1 MRAVFE
7 DLRYALRMLRK
18 SLGFAV
24 VAVLTLALGIGANT
38 AIFSVVNGLLLH
50 PYGIAHPERLLAI
63 RARYE
68 KLNLKSIVVSAP
80 DYTFVRD
87 NKQTFAAAAIE
98 TENDFNFAAG
108 AWPLR
113 LRGARVSWQWFDVF
127 EAKPLLGRVFAPEED
142 QPNAD
147 REVVLAYGTW
157 KSIFGGDADIVGRSI
172 QLNQQPYRI
181 IGVMQPDFQWPG
193 QTDLWAPLGL
203 APDAFLL
210 DNIFNENYLSVARL
224 EPRVKPSTAAAFLKL
239 TSQQICDDPRTQGYP
254 KASGWSLFA
263 IPFTEFV
270 YGDVRTPLLILLGAV
285 GLVLLIACSNV
296 AGLLLARAS
305 ARAKEFAVRTA
316 LGASPGR
323 LARQMLTE
331 SMALAFLGMVLGLVI
346 AFQAV
351 HALLWLAPENLSTGL
366 DIHLDLYVLLF
377 TALIAGAS
385 AIIFGAAP
393 AWQIAFLDPHQ
404 NLKQGRGTG
413 EGGAG
418 RHRFRSGL
426 VVAELALALVL
437 LASAG
442 VFLKSLQ
449 KLKDVDVGFR
459 PHGLMTAALALPER
473 EYDTPDKQI
482 AFLNNA
488 LAELS
493 NAPGVI
499 SAAAAVPLPFSG
511 FGGSASFN
519 IEGRVAPPG
528 DPGPH
533 GDVRGVSPRYFETMG
548 IRLLRGRVFTDQD
561 RRGGQPV
568 AIIDENLAREYW
580 PHQDA
585 LGQRIRNG
593 NNAPWKT
600 IVGIVR
606 AVRHSQVVGEEASAE
621 GVEGSGKGVYYFPL
635 YQENSPAVFLIAR
648 TSADPA
654 SLAGAIRSAVH
665 AVDPTEPVSDG
676 KTMDER
682 ISLSMGPR
690 RSAVTLLSVFAAMA
704 LTLAAVGLFGLI
716 RYNVTQRT
724 QEIGVRMALGASPSD
739 VFANGARSK
748 FAAGA
753 RGSCWRLG
761 CGICAYSRSL
771 ELALRSQRDRPADIC
786 RHGSAVD
793 RGCTAGVLDPRASRH
808 ARGSA
813 GGLALRVRPGDLGK

>member
-1 MRAVFE
+1 MRALLE
-7 DLRYALRMLRK
+7 DFRYALRMLGK
-18 SLGFAV
+18 SPGFTV
-24 VAVLTLALGIGANT
+24 VAVLTLAVGIGANT

-50 PYGIAHPERLLAI
+50 PFGLPHPERLLAI

-68 KLNLKSIVVSAP
+68 KLNLKSIVISAP

-98 TENDFNFAAG
+98 MENDFNYAAG

-113 LRGARVSWQWFDVF
+113 LRGSRVSWRWFDVF
-127 EAKPLLGRVFAPEED
+127 EARPLLGRVFAPEED

-147 REVVLAYGTW
+147 HEVVLAYGTW
-157 KSIFGGDADIVGRSI
+157 KSIFGGDSDIVGRSI
-172 QLNQQPYRI
+172 QLNQQPYKI
-181 IGVMQPDFQWPG
+181 IGVMEPDFEWPS

-203 APDAFLL
+203 APDAFTL
-210 DNIFNENYLSVARL
+210 DNIFNENYLAVARL
-224 EPRVKPSTAAAFLKL
+224 EARVKPSNASAFLKM

-305 ARAKEFAVRTA
+305 SRAKEFAVRTA
-316 LGASPGR
+316 LGASPWR

-331 SMALAFLGMVLGLVI
+331 SMALAFVGMLLGLVI

-351 HALLWLAPENLSTGL
+351 RALLWLAPGSLSTGL

-377 TALIAGAS
+377 TAVIAGAS

-393 AWQIAFLDPHQ
+393 AWQIAFLDPQQ

-413 EGGAG
+413 EGSAG

-426 VVAELALALVL
+426 VVAELSLALVL

-442 VFLKSLQ
+442 VFLKSLE

-473 EYDTPDKQI
+473 QYDTPDKQV
-482 AFLNNA
+482 AFLNGM
-488 LAELS
+488 LARLS
-493 NAPGVI
+493 SAPGVI
-499 SAAAAVPLPFSG
+499 SAAAAMPLPFSG

-548 IRLLRGRVFTDQD
+548 IRLVRGRVFTDQD
-561 RRGGQPV
+561 RRGGQAV

-580 PHQDA
+580 PNQDA
-585 LGQRIRNG
+585 LGQRLRNG

-606 AVRHSQVVGEEASAE
+606 PVRHSQVVGEEASRE

-635 YQENSPAVFLIAR
+635 YQENSPATFLIAR
-648 TSADPA
+648 TSGDPA
-654 SLAGAIRSAVH
+654 ALAGAIRLAVH
-665 AVDPTEPVSDG
+665 DVDPGQPVSDL

-682 ISLSMGPR
+682 IAMSMGPR

-724 QEIGVRMALGASPSD
+724 QEIGVRMALGAS
-739 VFANGARSK
+739 RSEVL
-748 FAAGA
+748 
-753 RGSCWRLG
+753 RMVLG
-761 CGICAYSRSL
+761 ESL
-771 ELALRSQRDRPADIC
+771 RLALL
-786 RHGSAVD
+786 
-793 RGCTAGVLDPRASRH
+793 GV
-808 ARGSA
+808 A
-813 GGLALRVRPGDLGK
+813 GGLLAAFALTRVLSSLLYGVSPTDPLTFAGMALVLISVALLASSIPAQRATRVDPLVALRYE

>member
-1 MRAVFE
+1 MRALLE
-7 DLRYALRMLRK
+7 DFRYALRMLGK
-18 SLGFAV
+18 SPGFTV
-24 VAVLTLALGIGANT
+24 VAVLTLAVGIGANT

-50 PYGIAHPERLLAI
+50 PFGLPHPERLLAI

-68 KLNLKSIVVSAP
+68 KLNLKSIVISAP

-98 TENDFNFAAG
+98 MENDFNYAAG

-113 LRGARVSWQWFDVF
+113 LRGSRVSWQWFDVF
-127 EAKPLLGRVFAPEED
+127 EARPLLGRVFAPEED

-147 REVVLAYGTW
+147 HEVVLAYGTW
-157 KSIFGGDADIVGRSI
+157 KSIFGGDSDIVGRSI
-172 QLNQQPYRI
+172 QLNQQPYKI
-181 IGVMQPDFQWPG
+181 IGVMEPDFEWPS

-203 APDAFLL
+203 APDAFTL
-210 DNIFNENYLSVARL
+210 DNIFNENYLAVARL
-224 EPRVKPSTAAAFLKL
+224 EARVKPSNASAFLKM

-305 ARAKEFAVRTA
+305 SRAKEFAVRTA
-316 LGASPGR
+316 LGASPWR

-331 SMALAFLGMVLGLVI
+331 SMALAFVGMLLGLVI

-351 HALLWLAPENLSTGL
+351 RALLWLAPGSLSTGL

-377 TALIAGAS
+377 TAVIAGAS

-393 AWQIAFLDPHQ
+393 AWQIAFLDPQQ

-413 EGGAG
+413 EGSAG

-426 VVAELALALVL
+426 VVAELSLALVL

-442 VFLKSLQ
+442 VFLKSLE

-473 EYDTPDKQI
+473 QYDTPDKQV
-482 AFLNNA
+482 AFLNGM
-488 LAELS
+488 LARLS
-493 NAPGVI
+493 SAPGVI
-499 SAAAAVPLPFSG
+499 SAAAAMPLPFSG

-519 IEGRVAPPG
+519 IKGRVAPPG

-548 IRLLRGRVFTDQD
+548 IRLVRGRVFTDQD
-561 RRGGQPV
+561 RRGGQAV

-580 PHQDA
+580 PNQDA
-585 LGQRIRNG
+585 LGQRLRNG

-606 AVRHSQVVGEEASAE
+606 PVRHSQVVGEEASRE

-635 YQENSPAVFLIAR
+635 YQENSPATFLIAR
-648 TSADPA
+648 TSGDPA
-654 SLAGAIRSAVH
+654 ALAGAIRLAVH
-665 AVDPTEPVSDG
+665 DVDPGQPVSDL

-682 ISLSMGPR
+682 IAMSMGPR

-724 QEIGVRMALGASPSD
+724 QEIGVRMALGAS
-739 VFANGARSK
+739 RSEVL
-748 FAAGA
+748 
-753 RGSCWRLG
+753 RMVLG
-761 CGICAYSRSL
+761 ESL
-771 ELALRSQRDRPADIC
+771 RLALL
-786 RHGSAVD
+786 
-793 RGCTAGVLDPRASRH
+793 GV
-808 ARGSA
+808 A
-813 GGLALRVRPGDLGK
+813 GGLVAAFALTRVLSSLLYGVSPTDPLTFAGMALVLISVALLASSIPAQRATRVDPLVALRYE

>member
-1 MRAVFE
+1 MRALLE
-7 DLRYALRMLRK
+7 DFRYALRMLGK
-18 SLGFAV
+18 SPGFTV
-24 VAVLTLALGIGANT
+24 VAVLTLAVGIGANT

-50 PYGIAHPERLLAI
+50 PFGLPHPERLLAI

-68 KLNLKSIVVSAP
+68 KLNLKSIVISAP

-98 TENDFNFAAG
+98 MENDFNYAAG

-113 LRGARVSWQWFDVF
+113 LRGSRVSWQWFDVF
-127 EAKPLLGRVFAPEED
+127 EARPLLGRVFAPEED

-147 REVVLAYGTW
+147 HEVVLAYGTW
-157 KSIFGGDADIVGRSI
+157 KSIFGGDSDIVGRSI
-172 QLNQQPYRI
+172 QLNQQPYKI
-181 IGVMQPDFQWPG
+181 IGVMEPDFEWPS

-203 APDAFLL
+203 APDAFTL
-210 DNIFNENYLSVARL
+210 DNIFNENYLAVARL
-224 EPRVKPSTAAAFLKL
+224 EARVKPSNASAFLKM

-305 ARAKEFAVRTA
+305 SRAKEFAVRTA
-316 LGASPGR
+316 LGASPWR

-331 SMALAFLGMVLGLVI
+331 SMALAFVGMLLGLVI

-351 HALLWLAPENLSTGL
+351 RALLWLAPGSLSTGL

-377 TALIAGAS
+377 TAVIAGAS

-393 AWQIAFLDPHQ
+393 AWQIAFLDPQQ

-413 EGGAG
+413 EGSAG

-426 VVAELALALVL
+426 VVAELSLALVL

-442 VFLKSLQ
+442 VFLKSLE

-473 EYDTPDKQI
+473 QYDTPDKQV
-482 AFLNNA
+482 AFLNGM
-488 LAELS
+488 LARLS
-493 NAPGVI
+493 SAPGVI
-499 SAAAAVPLPFSG
+499 SAAAAMPLPFSG

-548 IRLLRGRVFTDQD
+548 IRLVRGRVFTDQD
-561 RRGGQPV
+561 RRGGQAV

-580 PHQDA
+580 PNQDA
-585 LGQRIRNG
+585 LGQRLRNG

-606 AVRHSQVVGEEASAE
+606 PVRHSQVVGEEASRE

-635 YQENSPAVFLIAR
+635 YQENSPATFLIAR
-648 TSADPA
+648 TSGDPA
-654 SLAGAIRSAVH
+654 ALAGAIRLAVH
-665 AVDPTEPVSDG
+665 DVDPGQPVSDL

-682 ISLSMGPR
+682 IAMSMGPR

-724 QEIGVRMALGASPSD
+724 QEIGVRMALGAS
-739 VFANGARSK
+739 RSEVM
-748 FAAGA
+748 
-753 RGSCWRLG
+753 RMVLG
-761 CGICAYSRSL
+761 ESL
-771 ELALRSQRDRPADIC
+771 RLALL
-786 RHGSAVD
+786 
-793 RGCTAGVLDPRASRH
+793 GV
-808 ARGSA
+808 A
-813 GGLALRVRPGDLGK
+813 GGLVAAFALTRVLSSLLYGVSPTDPLTFAGMALVLISVALLASSIPAQRATRVDPLVALRYE

>member
-1 MRAVFE
+1 MRALLE
-7 DLRYALRMLRK
+7 DFRYALRMLGKRP
-18 SLGFAV
+18 GFTV
-24 VAVLTLALGIGANT
+24 VAVLTLAVGIGANT

-50 PYGIAHPERLLAI
+50 PFGLPHPERLLAI

-68 KLNLKSIVVSAP
+68 KLNLKSIVISAP

-98 TENDFNFAAG
+98 MENDFNYAAG

-113 LRGARVSWQWFDVF
+113 LRGSRVSWQWFDVF
-127 EAKPLLGRVFAPEED
+127 EARPLLGRVFAPEED

-147 REVVLAYGTW
+147 HEVVLAYGTW
-157 KSIFGGDADIVGRSI
+157 KSIFGGDSDIVGRSI
-172 QLNQQPYRI
+172 QLNQQPYKI
-181 IGVMQPDFQWPG
+181 IGVMEPDFEWPS

-203 APDAFLL
+203 APDAFTL
-210 DNIFNENYLSVARL
+210 DNIFNENYLAVARL
-224 EPRVKPSTAAAFLKL
+224 EARVKPSNASAFLKM

-305 ARAKEFAVRTA
+305 SRAKEFAVRTA
-316 LGASPGR
+316 LGASPWR

-331 SMALAFLGMVLGLVI
+331 SMALAFVGMLLGLVI

-351 HALLWLAPENLSTGL
+351 RALLWLAPGSLSTGL

-377 TALIAGAS
+377 TAVIAGAS

-393 AWQIAFLDPHQ
+393 AWQIAFLDPQQ

-413 EGGAG
+413 EGSAG

-426 VVAELALALVL
+426 VVAELSLALVL

-442 VFLKSLQ
+442 VFLKSLE

-473 EYDTPDKQI
+473 QYDTPDKQV
-482 AFLNNA
+482 AFLNGM
-488 LAELS
+488 LARLS
-493 NAPGVI
+493 SAPGVI
-499 SAAAAVPLPFSG
+499 SAAAAMPLPFSG

-548 IRLLRGRVFTDQD
+548 IRLVRGRVFTDQD
-561 RRGGQPV
+561 RRGGQAV

-580 PHQDA
+580 PNQDA
-585 LGQRIRNG
+585 LGQRLRNG

-606 AVRHSQVVGEEASAE
+606 PVRHSQVVGEEASRE

-635 YQENSPAVFLIAR
+635 YQENSPATFLIAR
-648 TSADPA
+648 TSGDPA
-654 SLAGAIRSAVH
+654 ALAGAIRLAVH
-665 AVDPTEPVSDG
+665 DVDPGQPVSDL

-682 ISLSMGPR
+682 IAMSMGPR

-724 QEIGVRMALGASPSD
+724 QEIGVRMALGAS
-739 VFANGARSK
+739 RSEVL
-748 FAAGA
+748 
-753 RGSCWRLG
+753 RMVLG
-761 CGICAYSRSL
+761 ESL
-771 ELALRSQRDRPADIC
+771 RLALL
-786 RHGSAVD
+786 
-793 RGCTAGVLDPRASRH
+793 GV
-808 ARGSA
+808 A
-813 GGLALRVRPGDLGK
+813 GGLVAAFALTRVLSSLLYGVSPTDPLTFAGMALVLISVALLASSIPAQRATRVDPLVALRYE

>member
-1 MRAVFE
+1 MRALLE
-7 DLRYALRMLRK
+7 DFRYALRMLGK
-18 SLGFAV
+18 SPGFTV
-24 VAVLTLALGIGANT
+24 VAVLTLAVGIGANT

-50 PYGIAHPERLLAI
+50 PFGLPHPERLLAI

-68 KLNLKSIVVSAP
+68 KLNLKSIVISAP

-98 TENDFNFAAG
+98 MENDFNYAAG

-113 LRGARVSWQWFDVF
+113 LRGSRVSWQWFDVF
-127 EAKPLLGRVFAPEED
+127 EARPLLGRVFAPEED

-147 REVVLAYGTW
+147 HEVVLAYGTW
-157 KSIFGGDADIVGRSI
+157 KSIFGGDSDIVGRSI
-172 QLNQQPYRI
+172 QLNQQPYKI
-181 IGVMQPDFQWPG
+181 IGVMEPDFEWPS

-203 APDAFLL
+203 APDAFTL
-210 DNIFNENYLSVARL
+210 DNIFNENYLAVARL
-224 EPRVKPSTAAAFLKL
+224 EARVKPSNASAFLKM

-305 ARAKEFAVRTA
+305 SRAKEFAVRTA
-316 LGASPGR
+316 LGASPWR

-331 SMALAFLGMVLGLVI
+331 SMALAFVGMLLGLVI

-351 HALLWLAPENLSTGL
+351 RALLWLAPGSLSTGL

-377 TALIAGAS
+377 TAVIAGAS

-393 AWQIAFLDPHQ
+393 AWQIAFLDPQQ

-413 EGGAG
+413 EGSAG

-426 VVAELALALVL
+426 VVAELSLALVL

-442 VFLKSLQ
+442 VFLKSLE

-473 EYDTPDKQI
+473 QYDTPDKQV
-482 AFLNNA
+482 AFLNGM
-488 LAELS
+488 LARLS
-493 NAPGVI
+493 STPGVI
-499 SAAAAVPLPFSG
+499 SAAAAMPLPFSG

-548 IRLLRGRVFTDQD
+548 IRLVRGRVFTDQD
-561 RRGGQPV
+561 RRGGQAV

-580 PHQDA
+580 PNQDA
-585 LGQRIRNG
+585 LGQRVRNG

-606 AVRHSQVVGEEASAE
+606 PVRHSQVVGEEASRE

-635 YQENSPAVFLIAR
+635 YQENSPATFLIAR
-648 TSADPA
+648 TSGDPA
-654 SLAGAIRSAVH
+654 ALAGAIRLAVH
-665 AVDPTEPVSDG
+665 DVDPGQPVSDL

-682 ISLSMGPR
+682 IAMSMGPR

-724 QEIGVRMALGASPSD
+724 QEIGVRMALGAS
-739 VFANGARSK
+739 RSEVL
-748 FAAGA
+748 
-753 RGSCWRLG
+753 RMVLG
-761 CGICAYSRSL
+761 ESL
-771 ELALRSQRDRPADIC
+771 RLALL
-786 RHGSAVD
+786 
-793 RGCTAGVLDPRASRH
+793 GV
-808 ARGSA
+808 A
-813 GGLALRVRPGDLGK
+813 GGLVAAFALTRVLSSLLYGVSPTDPLTFAGMALVLISVALLASSIPAQRATRVDPLVALRYE

>member
-1 MRAVFE
+1 MRALLE
-7 DLRYALRMLRK
+7 DFRYALRMLLK
-18 SLGFAV
+18 SPGFAA
-24 VAVLTLALGIGANT
+24 VAILTLALGIGANT

-50 PYGIAHPERLLAI
+50 PYGIPHPERLLAI

-68 KLNLKSIVVSAP
+68 KLNLKSIVISAP

-87 NKQTFAAAAIE
+87 NKQTFAAAAIQAPSNFNYE
-98 TENDFNFAAG
+98 TG
-108 AWPLR
+108 SWPLQ
-113 LRGARVSWQWFDVF
+113 LRGARVSWQWFEVF
-127 EAKPLLGRVFAPEED
+127 EARPLLGRFFTPEED

-147 REVVLAYGTW
+147 REVVLAYNAW
-157 KSIFGGDADIVGRSI
+157 RSIFGGDNEIVGRTV
-172 QLNQQPYRI
+172 QLNQQPYKI
-181 IGVMQPDFQWPG
+181 IGVTGPEFQWPS

-210 DNIFNENYLSVARL
+210 NNIFNENYLAVARL
-224 EPRVKPSTAAAFLKL
+224 EPRVKPSNAAAFLKMI
-239 TSQQICDDPRTQGYP
+239 SQQVSDDPRTQGFP

-316 LGASPGR
+316 LGASPWR
-323 LARQMLTE
+323 LARQMLRE
-331 SMALAFLGMVLGLVI
+331 SLALAFFGMVLGLVI
-346 AFQAV
+346 ASQAIR
-351 HALLWLAPENLSTGL
+351 ALLWLAKENLSTGL
-366 DIHLDLYVLLF
+366 DIHLDLYVLVF

-426 VVAELALALVL
+426 VVAELSLALVL

-442 VFLKSLQ
+442 VFLKSLA
-449 KLKDVDVGFR
+449 KLQDVAVGFR
-459 PHGLMTAALALPER
+459 PHDLMTAALALPDHQ
-473 EYDTPDKQI
+473 YDTPEKQI
-482 AFLNNA
+482 AFLKSTLDRLANA
-488 LAELS
+488 A
-493 NAPGVI
+493 GVV
-499 SAAAAVPLPFSG
+499 SAAAGVPLPFSG

-519 IEGRVAPPG
+519 IEGRVSPPG

-533 GDVRGVSPRYFETMG
+533 GDIRGASPRYFETMG
-548 IRLLRGRVFTDQD
+548 IRLLEGRVFTDQD
-561 RRGGQPV
+561 RLGGQPV
-568 AIIDENLAREYW
+568 AIIDKNLAREYW

-593 NNAPWKT
+593 NTSPWNT
-600 IVGIVR
+600 IIGIVDP
-606 AVRHSQVVGEEASAE
+606 VRHSQVVGEEASATGTE
-621 GVEGSGKGVYYFPL
+621 SSGKGVYYFPL
-635 YQENSPAVFLIAR
+635 YQINSPAFFLIAR
-648 TSADPA
+648 ASGNPGALAD
-654 SLAGAIRSAVH
+654 AIRAAVH
-665 AVDPTEPVSDG
+665 GVDPSQPVSDL

-682 ISLSMGPR
+682 IALSMGPR
-690 RSAVTLLSVFAAMA
+690 RSAVTLLSVFAAIA

-739 VFANGARSK
+739 VLRMV
-748 FAAGA
+748 
-753 RGSCWRLG
+753 LG
-761 CGICAYSRSL
+761 ESL
-771 ELALRSQRDRPADIC
+771 RLAL
-786 RHGSAVD
+786 V
-793 RGCTAGVLDPRASRH
+793 GV
-808 ARGSA
+808 A
-813 GGLALRVRPGDLGK
+813 GGLVAAFALTRVLSSLLYGVSATDPLTFAGMALLLICVALLASWIPAHRATRVDPLVALRYE

>member
-1 MRAVFE
+1 MRTLLE
-7 DLRYALRMLRK
+7 DFRYALRMLLK
-18 SLGFAV
+18 SPGFTV

-50 PYGIAHPERLLAI
+50 PYGIPHPERLLAI

-68 KLNLKSIVVSAP
+68 KLNLKSIVISAP

-98 TENDFNFAAG
+98 TENDFNYAAG

-127 EAKPLLGRVFAPEED
+127 EARPLLGRVFAPEED

-147 REVVLAYGTW
+147 HEVVLAYGAW
-157 KSIFGGDADIVGRSI
+157 KSIFGGDQDIVGRSI
-172 QLNQQPYRI
+172 QLNQQPYKI
-181 IGVMQPDFQWPG
+181 IGVMEQDFEWPS

-203 APDAFLL
+203 APDAFSL
-210 DNIFNENYLSVARL
+210 DNIFNENYLAVARL
-224 EPRVKPSTAAAFLKL
+224 EARVKPSSAAVFLKM
-239 TSQQICDDPRTQGYP
+239 TSQRISDDPRTQGYP

-305 ARAKEFAVRTA
+305 ARAREFAVRTA
-316 LGASPGR
+316 LGASPWR

-331 SMALAFLGMVLGLVI
+331 SMALAFVGMALGLLI

-351 HALLWLAPENLSTGL
+351 RALLWLAPGNLSTGL
-366 DIHLDLYVLLF
+366 DIHLDWYVLLF
-377 TALIAGAS
+377 TALLAGAS

-413 EGGAG
+413 EGSAG

-426 VVAELALALVL
+426 VVAELSLALLL

-449 KLKDVDVGFR
+449 KLKDVDIGFR
-459 PHGLMTAALALPER
+459 PHGLMTAALGLPER
-473 EYDTPDKQI
+473 QYDTPDKRI
-482 AFLNNA
+482 AFLSSTLER
-488 LAELS
+488 LAG
-493 NAPGVI
+493 APGVL

-561 RRGGQPV
+561 RHGGQPV

-606 AVRHSQVVGEEASAE
+606 PVRHSQVVGEEASRE

-635 YQENSPAVFLIAR
+635 YQENSPATFLIAR
-648 TSADPA
+648 TSGDAA
-654 SLAGAIRSAVH
+654 SLAGAIRAAVH
-665 AVDPTEPVSDG
+665 DVDPSQPVSDL
-676 KTMDER
+676 KVMDER
-682 ISLSMGPR
+682 IAMSMGPR

-724 QEIGVRMALGASPSD
+724 QEIGVRLALGASPGL
-739 VFANGARSK
+739 AIGARSES
-748 FAAGA
+748 AARA
-753 RGSCWRLG
+753 FGSRWRPG
-761 CGICAYSRSL
+761 RGICADSRSL
-771 ELALRSQRDRPADIC
+771 ELALRSQRD
-786 RHGSAVD
+786 
-793 RGCTAGVLDPRASRH
+793 
-808 ARGSA
+808 
-813 GGLALRVRPGDLGK
+813 

>member
-1 MRAVFE
+1 MRALLE
-7 DLRYALRMLRK
+7 DFRYALRMLLK
-18 SLGFAV
+18 GSGFTV

-50 PYGIAHPERLLAI
+50 PYGLPHPERLLAI

-68 KLNLKSIVVSAP
+68 KLNLKSIVISAP
-80 DYTFVRD
+80 DFTFVRD
-87 NKQTFAAAAIE
+87 NRQTFAAAAIQAPGNFNYE
-98 TENDFNFAAG
+98 TG
-108 AWPLR
+108 SWPLQ
-113 LRGARVSWQWFDVF
+113 LRGASVSWQWFAVF
-127 EAKPLLGRVFAPEED
+127 EARPLLGRFFTPEED

-147 REVVLAYGTW
+147 REVVLAYNTW
-157 KSIFGGDADIVGRSI
+157 KLIFGGDKEIVGRTV
-172 QLNQQPYRI
+172 QLNQQPYKI
-181 IGVMQPDFQWPG
+181 VGVAGPDFQWPS
-193 QTDLWAPLGL
+193 QTDLWVPLGL
-203 APDAFLL
+203 PPDAFVLNNL
-210 DNIFNENYLSVARL
+210 FNENYLGVARL
-224 EPRVKPSTAAAFLKL
+224 QADMKFSNAAAFLKL
-239 TSQQICDDPRTQGYP
+239 ASERVSDDPRAQGYP
-254 KASGWSLFA
+254 KASGWGLFA

-316 LGASPGR
+316 LGASPWR

-331 SMALAFLGMVLGLVI
+331 SLTLAFFGMVLGLVI

-351 HALLWLAPENLSTGL
+351 RALLWLAKENLSTGL
-366 DIHLDLYVLLF
+366 DVHLDLYVLVF
-377 TALIAGAS
+377 AALIAGAS

-426 VVAELALALVL
+426 VVAELSLALVL

-442 VFLKSLQ
+442 VFLKSLA
-449 KLKDVDVGFR
+449 KLQDVDVGFR
-459 PHGLMTAALALPER
+459 PHDLMTGALVLPGHQ
-473 EYDTPDKQI
+473 YDTPDKQI
-482 AFLNNA
+482 AFLKSA
-488 LAELS
+488 LDRLS
-493 NAPGVI
+493 NAAGVV
-499 SAAAAVPLPFSG
+499 SAAAGVPLPFSG

-519 IEGRVAPPG
+519 IEGRVSPAG

-533 GDVRGVSPRYFETMG
+533 GDVRGVSPRYFGTMG

-561 RRGGQPV
+561 RLAGQPV

-585 LGQRIRNG
+585 VGQRIRNG
-593 NNAPWKT
+593 NTSPWRT
-600 IVGIVR
+600 IIGIVDP
-606 AVRHSQVVGEEASAE
+606 VRHSQVVGEEASAT
-621 GVEGSGKGVYYFPL
+621 GTEGSGKGVYYFPL
-635 YQENSPAVFLIAR
+635 YQINSPAFFLIAR
-648 TSADPA
+648 TNGNPAALAD
-654 SLAGAIRSAVH
+654 AIRAAVH
-665 AVDPTEPVSDG
+665 GVDPSQPVSDL

-682 ISLSMGPR
+682 IALSMGPR

-724 QEIGVRMALGASPSD
+724 QEIGVRMALGASRGD
-739 VFANGARSK
+739 VLRMV
-748 FAAGA
+748 
-753 RGSCWRLG
+753 LG
-761 CGICAYSRSL
+761 QSL
-771 ELALRSQRDRPADIC
+771 RLALL
-786 RHGSAVD
+786 
-793 RGCTAGVLDPRASRH
+793 GV
-808 ARGSA
+808 A
-813 GGLALRVRPGDLGK
+813 GGLLAAFALTRVLSSLLYGVSATDPLTFAGMALLLIFVALLASWIPAHRATRVDPLVALRYE